1 MAKKINNKDF
11 IEEGFGKPLLDFFK
25 MLDDQIELSKKNL
38 KDFAKELKKE
48 VGKNTLKSGADVK
61 ELDKQKEQTETI
73 KRLFR
78 EQEQARKELAKIA
91 EREAKREAQI
101 EANRRKEIAR
111 TAEFEK
117 RERIKLAN
125 ELIRQRRKEE
135 AANKRIAER
144 EKRALEKKLLR
155 QKQLIERNKT
165 EAGSIAQ
172 LRQQLRLTTRAYDQL
187 SAAER
192 NNEQVGG
199 TLLRT
204 LRRQRDELFELERA
218 TGRSQRNVGNYAE
231 AWQKSR
237 LTISKGLGILGAV
250 RALDAFG
257 DLLIDGI
264 QTIKE
269 FDQQLAKVRAI
280 TGATESEFQALT
292 KSARELGA
300 TTQFSAVEVAKLQEE
315 FAKLGF
321 STTEILN
328 ASEAT
333 LRLAVATGSDLAQSA
348 TVAASTVRAF
358 GKDAS
363 ETQNVVDVMA
373 KSFTSSALDLE
384 KFQES
389 IKLVAPI
396 AKTTNTTLEESSAAL
411 SVLADRGIS
420 GSLAGTQLRKI
431 MADLATKTG
440 KSFQESLEISA
451 KRLEAANTSAEKLAI
466 AKELVGERAKGSLI
480 ALAENRQQLIKLT
493 KAYNDAEGAA
503 EAMANV
509 VGDTLEGDV
518 KRLSSAWDDLILNV
532 GDRAKGAF
540 RSVVQG
546 ATELVSTLSD
556 LTRNIHAESDA
567 LEDQRIELNALV
579 GQLTNANEGSE
590 KRKDLINELNAR
602 YPKFLKNLDQEKLS
616 NEVLTARLKEVNKQ
630 LLDQIKIKI
639 EQEKLDERRREQ
651 AELEREAFDD
661 QREAF
666 RALEKI
672 NKNYNLQLD
681 LTGKSLE
688 ERIKLTKEAIVAD
701 KDSEATGIERIAALA
716 TLTLLQDRYND
727 SQEEATEGA
736 KDLAEAEK
744 DSNEFLKAQG
754 LELSSLEK
762 DILGTAD
769 ATKTATEATK
779 EDNDANEKKL
789 GLLQQIDE
797 QTKKL
802 REEQQASVS
811 PERIKEIEKEIELL
825 EKRKKALLGNTEAQD
840 KLAKQTKKTKEQ
852 EIDEAMKA
860 SELAAEQLKKEV
872 REREKAEKEKRK
884 QIEKTQKES
893 FEAGE
898 RFLNKQNELAL
909 KAADDRIQQS
919 AQQVDRLTTLA
930 ASGNKEAARSLTA
943 EAQNQRKLEAERERT
958 IKRQVAQA
966 AILAGLELTIAA
978 SRRGDSAPAQTA
990 ATQLNT
996 ISAAGT
1002 EFSNITNAVGFFTGT
1017 EKVSADLG
1025 EHKFYDGKDG
1035 YNINVHGT
1043 ERILTGA
1050 QNAPLEGLS
1059 NEELS
1064 KAGVL
1069 YKKGAFDA
1077 HKYATDSLVVERKT
1091 ASSNEELIKEVKELK
1106 KAYEKG
1112 NNKSEFKYDPIRKAL
1127 RQDIKEKGKL
1137 TQRHYK
1143 KGRLL

>member
-11 IEEGFGKPLLDFFK
+11 IEEGFGKPLIDFFK

-38 KDFAKELKKE
+38 KDFAKELKKGVE
-48 VGKNTLKSGADVK
+48 KNPLKNGADVK

-101 EANRRKEIAR
+101 EAARRKEIAR

-135 AANKRIAER
+135 AANRRIAER
-144 EKRALEKKLLR
+144 EKKALEKKLLR

-199 TLLRT
+199 SLLRT
-204 LRRQRDELFELERA
+204 LRRQREELGNLEAA
-218 TGRSQRNVGNYAE
+218 TGRHQRNVGNYRE
-231 AWQKSR
+231 AWQQSR
-237 LTISKGLGILGAV
+237 LTISKGLGILGAA

-257 DLLIDGI
+257 DLLIDGV

-333 LRLAVATGSDLAQSA
+333 LQLAVATGSDLAQSA

-358 GKDAS
+358 GLDAS
-363 ETQNVVDVMA
+363 DTQMVVDVMA

-389 IKLVAPI
+389 MKLVAPI
-396 AKTTNTTLEESSAAL
+396 AKTTNTTLQESSAAL

-440 KSFQESLEISA
+440 KSFQESLKITEE
-451 KRLEAANTSAEKLAI
+451 RLAGANTSAEKLAI

-480 ALAENRQQLIKLT
+480 ALAENRGQVIKLT
-493 KAYNDAEGAA
+493 KAYNDAQGAA
-503 EAMANV
+503 EAMAKV

-546 ATELVSTLSD
+546 ATDLVSTLSD

-579 GQLTNANEGSE
+579 GQLTNANEGSK

-602 YPKFLKNLDQEKLS
+602 YPKFLKNLDQENLS
-616 NEVLTARLKEVNKQ
+616 NEVLTTRLKEVNKQ

-639 EQEKLDERRREQ
+639 ENEKLDEKRRDL
-651 AELEREAFDD
+651 AKLERDAFD
-661 QREAF
+661 QEREIF
-666 RALEKI
+666 EFLEET
-672 NKNYNLQLD
+672 NKRYNLQLD
-681 LTGKSLE
+681 LTNGTIE
-688 ERIKLTKEAIVAD
+688 ERIKLTKESVASLSSEKAGFTEKLAALTALETALSSY
-701 KDSEATGIERIAALA
+701 KDSLEEVKDEQEDLTKEEAKSKEFLEGQKVD
-716 TLTLLQDRYND
+716 LTLVN
-727 SQEEATEGA
+727 
-736 KDLAEAEK
+736 
-744 DSNEFLKAQG
+744 
-754 LELSSLEK
+754 K
-762 DILGTAD
+762 DILGKAD
-769 ATKTATEATK
+769 ATKKATEETK
-779 EDNDANEKKL
+779 EENKANEKKL
-789 GLLQQIDE
+789 GLLQQIDK

-802 REEQQASVS
+802 REEQQESVS

-825 EKRKKALLGNTEAQD
+825 EERKKALLGNTEAQD
-840 KLAKQTKKTKEQ
+840 KAVKQAKKTKEQ

-872 REREKAEKEKRK
+872 KDREKAEKEKRK
-884 QIEKTQKES
+884 QIEKTQKET
-893 FEAGE
+893 FESAE

-909 KAADDRIQQS
+909 QAADNRVQQS
-919 AQQVDRLTTLA
+919 AQTVDRLTTLA
-930 ASGNKEAARSLTA
+930 ASGNKEAAKSLTA

-958 IKRQVAQA
+958 IKRQISQA
-966 AILAGLELTIAA
+966 AILAGLELTISA
-978 SRRGDSAPAQTA
+978 SRRGDSQPAQTA
-990 ATQLNT
+990 SAQLNT
-996 ISAAGT
+996 LSQSAID
-1002 EFSNITNAVGFFTGT
+1002 FNQLTNTVGFFTGT

-1025 EHKFYDGKDG
+1025 ANKFYDGKDG

-1077 HKYATDSLVVERKT
+1077 HKYTTDALIVERKT
-1091 ASSNEELIKEVKELK
+1091 SSSNEELIKEVKELK
-1106 KAYEKG
+1106 KAYIKG
-1112 NNKSEFKYDPIRKAL
+1112 QSGSSFNYDKIRKSL
-1127 RQDIKEKGKL
+1127 REDIKEQGRKLSKHYKNGKL
-1137 TQRHYK
+1137 
-1143 KGRLL
+1143 L